1 MKQGIEVAVRANDKG
16 AAFEEVLFMFLH
28 IDTCPREGPY
38 YMQLR
43 YNRSLSLIVTI
54 YSTQFHV
61 HAEHEIS
68 RQREHGMRVDIRCG
82 VGESLSVGSLP
93 MTKATNSTT

>member
-54 YSTQFHV
+54 YST
-61 HAEHEIS
+61 
-68 RQREHGMRVDIRCG
+68 
-82 VGESLSVGSLP
+82 
-93 MTKATNSTT
+93 